1 MTIVEDLTRR
11 KEAEHHYWMPL
22 NTLTEPAAVFLAP
35 DGALAD
41 YNTAFINMFGYAPEE
56 LKGMS
61 FVDFL
66 HPDEVAPVMGNFKE
80 RMRGG
85 NPPSIYETRV
95 VDRQGNV
102 LSFEISVALY
112 EEGEKK
118 GVLMVASNLT
128 PKRKMETALRAS
140 EEIYKTIVQSS
151 VSGILGVDN
160 KGKIFEWN
168 SALEHITGV
177 SRLEAVGKDVLD
189 VVCLLISDEPH
200 TRQTYEIFKGEL
212 AKVMSGG
219 ISQYDGVP
227 VELEIVS
234 LDGKKRCI
242 ELKPSAV
249 GEGEGLLMMGVVIDT
264 TEKRELLDDLKE
276 REHTFR
282 AIAES
287 SPATILLSD
296 EKGNNIYV
304 SPSIEKLTG
313 FAPEEFLGS
322 VRWFVHPED
331 TERMKK
337 LFKRAYERAESGRH
351 VEFRL
356 VKKDGECIWVSASW
370 EPMLVDGKLSN
381 VVLMI
386 EDITTK
392 KHAELEASRILKELS
407 TLHEI
412 SRRTIETPHDPTKTL
427 KAALEL
433 CVELLELDVGGVYV
447 KKNNHLEL
455 VGVGNGVSEEFSA
468 HVHTL
473 DLQSYPLRD
482 DLYAGR
488 AFIMDDYP
496 SVFGPDAIRE
506 REKISSLAVV
516 PIIYHGTLH
525 GVMYFGR
532 RSGSIEFDT
541 AFLCALGELLGSVM
555 HVSKLYTSLKESYE
569 ELKRFDE
576 LKANFLDV
584 VNHELRTPLTTIYG
598 YLSLLCGCERYGTD
612 ETIRRY
618 ADGMERGMDRLMSL
632 VRHITH
638 VKKIEEV
645 GDVLNTQD
653 VDVYS
658 LAESAITQ
666 HREQAAKKAMTIEL
680 SGEHVMW
687 NADTEKL
694 SIMFEEFIT
703 NAMRYG
709 KSSIA
714 VAINRVRG
722 QLCVDVWND
731 GEPIPECMLENV
743 FEKFFIAHDVD
754 RHSQGM
760 GLGLFIV
767 KHIVNLHGGKIW
779 AESSEAGTTFHVVL
793 PER

>member
-1 MTIVEDLTRR
+1 MEDLTRR
-11 KEAEHHYWMPL
+11 KDAEHHYRVLL

-35 DGALAD
+35 DGAIAD
-41 YNTAFINMFGYAPEE
+41 YNTAFVKMSGYAPEE
-56 LKGMS
+56 LEGMS

-66 HPDEVAPVMGNFKE
+66 HPDEVASVMGKFKE
-80 RMRGG
+80 RMGGG

-102 LSFEISVALY
+102 LSFELSIARY
-112 EEGEKK
+112 EADKKK
-118 GVLMVASNLT
+118 GVLVVASNLT
-128 PKRKMETALRAS
+128 PRRKVETALRES
-140 EEIYKTIVQSS
+140 EERYKTIVQSS
-151 VSGILGVDN
+151 VSGILGIDSR
-160 KGKIFEWN
+160 GKIFEWN
-168 SALEHITGV
+168 SALEHITGL
-177 SRLEAVGKDVLD
+177 SRVEAMGKDVLD
-189 VVCLLISDEPH
+189 VVSLLVSDAPC
-200 TRQTYEIFKGEL
+200 TRKTYEILKGEL
-212 AKVMSGG
+212 AKVMGG
-219 ISQYDGVP
+219 GTSQYDGVP

-249 GEGEGLLMMGVVIDT
+249 GEGEGLLMIGIVVDT
-264 TEKRELLDDLKE
+264 TEKRRLLDDLKE

-313 FAPEEFLGS
+313 FAPEELIGT

-337 LFKRAYERAESGRH
+337 LFKRAYEHAEPGRH

-356 VKKDGECIWVSASW
+356 VKKDGRCIWASASW
-370 EPMLVDGKLSN
+370 EPMLVDGKLLN
-381 VVLMI
+381 MVLMI
-386 EDITTK
+386 EDITRK
-392 KHAELEASRILKELS
+392 KQAELEASRTLRELS

-412 SRRTIETPHDPTKTL
+412 SKRTMDTSLDPTDIL
-427 KAALEL
+427 KAALGL
-433 CVELLELDVGGVYV
+433 CMELLELDMGAVYV

-455 VGVGNGVSEEFSA
+455 VEMGNGMSEEFSA

-488 AFIMDDYP
+488 ASIMDDYP
-496 SVFGPDAIRE
+496 SIFGPDAIRE
-506 REKISSLAVV
+506 KEGITSLAVV
-516 PIIYHGTLH
+516 PIYYHGTLH
-525 GVMYFGR
+525 GVMYLGR
-532 RSGSIEFDT
+532 THGSIEFDT

-555 HVSKLYTSLKESYE
+555 HVSTLYTSLKESYE

-638 VKKIEEV
+638 VKKIEEME
-645 GDVLNTQD
+645 DVLHTQD
-653 VDVYS
+653 VDVHPFIDDI
-658 LAESAITQ
+658 LTH

-680 SGEHVMW
+680 SGEHAVW
-687 NADTEKL
+687 NVDTEKL
-694 SIMFEEFIT
+694 SIMFEELIT
-703 NAMRYG
+703 NALRYG
-709 KSSIA
+709 QSSIT
-714 VAINRVRG
+714 VAISSDAG
-722 QLCVDVWND
+722 HLCVDVWND
-731 GEPIPECMLENV
+731 GEPIPEHMLENV
-743 FEKFFIAHDVD
+743 FDKFFIAHDVD

-767 KHIVNLHGGKIW
+767 KHIVSLHGGRIW
-779 AESSEAGTTFHVVL
+779 VESSEAGTTFHVVL
-793 PER
+793 PALTTF